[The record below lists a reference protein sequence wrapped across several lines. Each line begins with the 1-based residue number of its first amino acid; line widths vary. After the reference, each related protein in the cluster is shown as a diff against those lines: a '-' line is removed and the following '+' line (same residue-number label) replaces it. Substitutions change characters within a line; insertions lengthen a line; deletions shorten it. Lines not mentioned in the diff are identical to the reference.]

1 MCTQFF
7 PLTLDARAARHRRS
21 GPNSDPSLLATLND
35 AGGGDPSIRRLSHKL
50 LLDPTDRGPKGGD
63 LEVVM
68 SSPITLVPYP
78 DVASPPP
85 RPHEILSSPSDEITH
100 EHEGLPRVRSR
111 ETYGVQRGSH

>member
-1 MCTQFF
+1 M
-7 PLTLDARAARHRRS
+7 
-21 GPNSDPSLLATLND
+21 
-35 AGGGDPSIRRLSHKL
+35 
-50 LLDPTDRGPKGGD
+50 
-63 LEVVM
+63 VM

-111 ETYGVQRGSH
+111 ETLGPDFTSVIITQLVNKLHACRPKSRLHGAY